1 MQLNYMQKR
10 WQFSIDYLQILD
22 ENGNCDESLMPKLSE
37 AEIKKMYELMFLSR
51 IFDEYALRLQRE
63 GRILTYASVKGQEA
77 CQIGSTLAME
87 EKDWI
92 FPAFRENA
100 AFIARGFPPEML
112 YQYWGGDERGMKIPE
127 GFNIFTVAIP
137 VASQIPHAVGF
148 AWGAKL
154 KGDDMAVVVYF
165 GDGATSEGEF
175 HEALNFAGVFRLPVV
190 FICQNNQWAI
200 SMPRSRQ
207 SAAQTLAQKAIAYG
221 FTGIQVDGNDVF
233 AVYRAT
239 KEALERARSG
249 EPTLIECYTYRLS
262 DHTTAD
268 DAKRYRSQEEVDAWM
283 KKDPIDRLKKY
294 MASKGIWSEEYE
306 KKVRSEAI
314 AKVEEAVKKSE
325 AIQPASK
332 EDIFKYTFAEMPQQL
347 KDEMEELK

>member
-1 MQLNYMQKR
+1 MVKKSME
-10 WQFSIDYLQILD
+10 FSIDYMQILD
-22 ENGNCDESLMPKLSE
+22 ENGNCDGSLMPQLSE
-37 AEIKKMYELMFLSR
+37 AEIKKMYELMILAR
-51 IFDEYALRLQRE
+51 TFDEYALKLQRE
-63 GRILTYASVKGQEA
+63 GRILTFASAKGQEA
-77 CQIGSTLAME
+77 CQIGSVLAMQ

-100 AFIARGFPPEML
+100 AFIARGFPMEML

-127 GFNIFTVAIP
+127 KFNFFTIAIP

-154 KGDDMAVVVYF
+154 KGDNIAVVVYF

-175 HEALNFAGVFRLPVV
+175 HEALNFAGVFHLPVV

-221 FTGIQVDGNDVF
+221 FNGIQVDGNDVF
-233 AVYRAT
+233 AVYRST
-239 KEALERARSG
+239 KEALEKARKG
-249 EPTLIECYTYRLS
+249 EPTLIECFTYRLS

-268 DAKRYRSQEEVDAWM
+268 DAKRYRTQEELEAWM
-283 KKDPIDRLKKY
+283 KKDPIDRLRKY
-294 MASKGIWSEEYE
+294 MASKGIWNEDYE

-314 AKVEEAVKKSE
+314 AKVEEAVKKAE
-325 AIQPASK
+325 AIQPASR
-332 EDIFKYTFAEMPQQL
+332 EDVFKYMFAEMPQQL
-347 KDEMEELK
+347 KDEMSEL